1 MAEDK
6 TANEHCDSGE
16 NRVEEIECANRADTD
31 EVKQRAFDAQ
41 VSEGLMQALEDPV
54 AALFGS

>member
-6 TANEHCDSGE
+6 TADEHCDSGE
-16 NRVEEIECANRADTD
+16 NGVEEIECANCADAD

-41 VSEGLMQALEDPV
+41 VSEGLVQALEDPV
-54 AALFGS
+54 AALFRL